1 MKEQHKEQ
9 AIGIIKNIL
18 HAIHE
23 KRYGDIITYVDE
35 TETKDID
42 ELFEFVQG
50 TLELNDFDAI
60 DEYGVP
66 CNFHPE
72 YEYSQLNFYEYN
84 DLSGFEVEYAMT
96 SDSELVDMVLQLKF
110 LYIDDVD
117 RMKSTFITV
126 DPQ

>member
-60 DEYGVP
+60 DEYGVS

-84 DLSGFEVEYAMT
+84 NLSGFEVEYAMT

-110 LYIDDVD
+110 LYTDDVD
-117 RMKSTFITV
+117 RMKSIFITV

>member
-60 DEYGVP
+60 DEYGLP

-84 DLSGFEVEYAMT
+84 NLSGFEVEYAMT

-110 LYIDDVD
+110 LYTDDVD
-117 RMKSTFITV
+117 RMKSIFITV

>member
-84 DLSGFEVEYAMT
+84 NLSGFEVEYAMT
-96 SDSELVDMVLQLKF
+96 SDSELIDMVLQLKF
-110 LYIDDVD
+110 LYTDDVD
-117 RMKSTFITV
+117 RIKSTFITV

>member
-50 TLELNDFDAI
+50 TLELNDFDVI

>member
-1 MKEQHKEQ
+1 MEEHHKEQ

-84 DLSGFEVEYAMT
+84 NLSGFEVEYAMT
-96 SDSELVDMVLQLKF
+96 SDSELIDMVLQLKF
-110 LYIDDVD
+110 LYTDDVD
-117 RMKSTFITV
+117 RIKSTFITV